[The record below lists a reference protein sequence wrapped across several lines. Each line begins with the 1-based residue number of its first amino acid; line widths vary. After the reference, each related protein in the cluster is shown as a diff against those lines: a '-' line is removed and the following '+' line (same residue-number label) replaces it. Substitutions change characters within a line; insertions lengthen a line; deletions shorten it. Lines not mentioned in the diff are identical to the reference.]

1 MPSIELRK
9 VAKRFGPV
17 TAAEDVNLKVADKE
31 YVTILGPSGCGKTT
45 LVKIISG
52 IWDPTEGEAFIDDKK
67 MENTPTC
74 ERDVGYVF
82 QNIALFPHMSVMQNV
97 TYSPIVKG
105 KREKAGEIA
114 SAMMSRA
121 RLEGSEGKMPGELS
135 GGAQQKV
142 GIARALASESKI
154 VIFDEPLSALDAR
167 VRVSL
172 RYELRRYV
180 KELGL
185 TAVHVTH
192 DQEEAMSVSDRIVLM
207 RAGRIIEEGT
217 PSDLYEKPKSLFTA
231 NFIGE
236 MNFIEG
242 TVVERH
248 ERYAVVIA
256 RNGTVIRA
264 LDEERNF
271 LTGSPVVVACRPEN
285 CSISSDGPGMPGT
298 MAETT
303 FMGSF
308 TRYRARLLS
317 GEDIAVDAHTETRTF
332 NRGEAVRVDM
342 DPDRCLVYQTPREGL
357 AEVLKLE

>member
-17 TAAEDVNLKVADKE
+17 TAAEDIDLRVKDGE

-45 LVKIISG
+45 LVKMISG
-52 IWDPTEGEAFIDDKK
+52 IWDPTEGEVFIDSKK
-67 MENTPTC
+67 MEKTPTC

-82 QNIALFPHMSVMQNV
+82 QNIALFPHMTVKRNV

-105 KREKAGEIA
+105 KRENADEIA
-114 SAMMSRA
+114 SVMISRA
-121 RLEGSEGKMPGELS
+121 RLEGSEGKMPRELS

-217 PSDLYEKPKSLFTA
+217 PAELYEKPKSLFTA

-242 TVVERH
+242 AVVERS
-248 ERYAVVIA
+248 EQYVMVIT
-256 RNGTVIRA
+256 RNGTIVRA
-264 LDEERNF
+264 LDEERKF
-271 LTGSPVVVACRPEN
+271 STGSPVVVACRPEN
-285 CSISSDGPGMPGT
+285 CSISLDGPGMPGT
-298 MAETT
+298 MKETT

-308 TRYRARLLS
+308 TRHRAKLLS
-317 GEDIAVDAHTETRTF
+317 GEEIAIDAHAEMGTF
-332 NRGEAVRVDM
+332 KKGDAVRVIV

>member
-9 VAKRFGPV
+9 VAKRFGQV
-17 TAAEDVNLKVADKE
+17 TAAEGINLLVKDGE

-45 LVKIISG
+45 LVKMISG
-52 IWDPTEGEAFIDDKK
+52 IWEPTEGDVLIDGRDMAK
-67 MENTPTC
+67 TPTC

-82 QNIALFPHMSVMQNV
+82 QNIALFPHMNVKRNV
-97 TYSPIVKG
+97 TYSPIVRG
-105 KREKAGEIA
+105 KPEKADDVA
-114 SAMMSRA
+114 SSMTSRA
-121 RLEGSEGKMPGELS
+121 RLEGMEDKMPRELS

-207 RAGRIIEEGT
+207 RAGKIVEVGS
-217 PSDLYEKPKSLFTA
+217 PSELYERPKSLFTA

-242 TVVERH
+242 TVVERS
-248 ERYAVVIA
+248 EKYVMVIA
-256 RNGTVIRA
+256 RNGAIISA
-264 LDEERNF
+264 LDEDRAF
-271 LTGSPVVVACRPEN
+271 ATGSPVVVACRPEN
-285 CSISSDGPGMPGT
+285 CALSTEGQGLPGT
-298 MAETT
+298 MRELT

-308 TRYRARLLS
+308 TRFRVGLLS
-317 GEDIAVDAHTETRTF
+317 GEDIAIDTHAEVGTFKKGDAVWV
-332 NRGEAVRVDM
+332 NM

>member
-17 TAAEDVNLKVADKE
+17 TAAEDVDLHVEDGE

-45 LVKIISG
+45 LVKMISG
-52 IWDPTEGEAFIDDKK
+52 IWDATEGEVLIDGKNMAK
-67 MENTPTC
+67 TPTC
-74 ERDVGYVF
+74 DRDVGYVF
-82 QNIALFPHMSVMQNV
+82 QNIALFPHMSVKRNV
-97 TYSPIVKG
+97 TYSPIVRGKG
-105 KREKAGEIA
+105 EKADDIA
-114 SAMMSRA
+114 SAMISRA

-207 RAGRIIEEGT
+207 RAGRIVEIGSPAE
-217 PSDLYEKPKSLFTA
+217 LYEKPKSLFTA

-242 TVVERH
+242 TVVERSDKF
-248 ERYAVVIA
+248 VLVIT
-256 RNGTVIRA
+256 RNGTIVSA
-264 LDEERNF
+264 LDEERGF
-271 LTGSPVVVACRPEN
+271 ATGSPVVVACRPEN
-285 CSISSDGPGMPGT
+285 CSISTEGPGLPGT
-298 MAETT
+298 MREVT

-308 TRYRARLLS
+308 TRFRIGLLS
-317 GEDIAVDAHTETRTF
+317 GEDIAIDTNADVGTF
-332 NRGEAVRVDM
+332 KKGDAVRVNM
-342 DPDRCLVYQTPREGL
+342 DPDRCLVYATPREGL
-357 AEVLKLE
+357 SEVLKLE